1 MSIRVQDFNQ
11 VKPLVEKRNSSN
23 NEQMSCKKEES
34 SDLQKQIISFQGSQ
48 AMKAVVLTPS
58 FKGIASV
65 NQNYEVQ
72 KDQIIFTNILKGK
85 ENFSLPE
92 NKTLNPQGLRLENEL
107 SADCVQKTVRIKN
120 KGDKEVFRAQVKT
133 DKIDN
138 APEIQAKTGKFN
150 PSAEIIDK
158 ENGIKIIMLGGS
170 EIVGKDFNYVLPG
183 EIKLHGQSE
192 NNKLTFQ
199 GKSQVAVSTFNMEP
213 RTVAAVDK
221 FREDKVYDEAIRGD
235 YDVLVEKHS
244 PTIVIPAGG
253 FGTRFLNISGID
265 ENKPSSVYPTRDSY
279 RIIGN
284 ALGLAASAGALDENS
299 KVTYI
304 SQAGEIEGHNI
315 IRANEKLDENG
326 KLRNIEDGGAIAESI
341 AKGQLS
347 DKKDMIILNA
357 DIFTTAD
364 VTRPYHSLK
373 TLPDAALVIP
383 YYPVPKERAS
393 AFGLMSA
400 KQDDQGNYEISNFLE
415 KPKTEE
421 DFKKAQGAKIEG
433 TNNYMANPGMYFFS
447 PEVVKQLKEKGKNIE
462 AVGLGAS
469 FVPEIVEMC
478 NKGELL
484 DKNGKPM
491 KVYTVPLGS
500 KGGKPAIWDDVGS
513 AEAYVSRIHDVAHET
528 SKYGVGHENRYFGI
542 PGFVLHDFEKSVDL
556 KTGVIC
562 GQNEKESFANFRHKY
577 GIKEDGIK
585 GNVMIMPLDTK

>member
-11 VKPLVEKRNSSN
+11 VQVAARKLNNSN
-23 NEQMSCKKEES
+23 NEQIHSKKEDS
-34 SDLQKQIISFQGSQ
+34 ADLQKQIISFQGAQ
-48 AMKAVVLTPS
+48 ALKAIALSPA
-58 FKGIASV
+58 FKGTTSV
-65 NQNYEVQ
+65 NSNYEMQ
-72 KDQIIFTNILKGK
+72 KDQIVFTNILKGS

-92 NKTLNPQGLRLENEL
+92 NKTLNPQGLRLENEF
-107 SADCVQKTVRIKN
+107 STDNVQKTVRIKN

-133 DKIDN
+133 DRIDN
-138 APEIQAKTGKFN
+138 APEIQAMTGKFN

-170 EIVGKDFNYVLPG
+170 EITGKDFNYVLQG
-183 EIKLHGQSE
+183 ELKLHGQSE

-199 GKSQVAVSTFNMEP
+199 GKSQVAISTFNMEP

-221 FREDKVYDEAIRGD
+221 FNEDKVYDEAIRGD
-235 YDVLVEKHS
+235 HHELVEKHS

-253 FGTRFLNISGID
+253 FGTRFLNISGTD

-284 ALGLAASAGALDENS
+284 ALGLAASAGALDEDS
-299 KVTYI
+299 KVKYI
-304 SQAGEIEGHNI
+304 SQAGEIKGHNV
-315 IRANEKLDENG
+315 IRANERLDENG
-326 KLRNIEDGGAIAESI
+326 KLRNIEDGGAIAESV
-341 AKGQLS
+341 AKGHLS

-364 VTRPYHSLK
+364 ITRPYHSLK

-383 YYPVPKERAS
+383 YYPVAKERAS
-393 AFGLMSA
+393 AFGLMSVQKDA
-400 KQDDQGNYEISNFLE
+400 QDNYMMSQFLE

-421 DFKKAQGAKIEG
+421 DFKKAEGARIEG

-484 DKNGKPM
+484 TKDGKPM
-491 KVYTVPLGS
+491 KVYTVPLES

-513 AEAYVSRIHDVAHET
+513 AEAYVSRIHDVAHEV
-528 SKYGVGHENRYFGI
+528 SKYGVGHENKYYGI

-562 GQNEKESFANFRHKY
+562 GQNEKESFENFKHKY
-577 GIKEDGIK
+577 GIKDDGIK